1 MNSYWMTMLCFTI
14 FAFTF
19 TIGLWALGQWLRKK
33 GHGSKLDRINQVLA
47 PAHVR
52 TAREIGQQ
60 LGRSM
65 RLENVERIPRERKTH
80 VHITIIQE

>member
-1 MNSYWMTMLCFTI
+1 MIEFLL
-14 FAFTF
+14 FAVFVLSA
-19 TIGLWALGQWLRKK
+19 GLSLWALGRYLRKN

-60 LGRSM
+60 IGRSM

-80 VHITIIQE
+80 VHITIVQE